1 MSLIKRFGQFINENL
16 EQGPEKVNPT
26 APPTVTPG
34 GAQPAPKVG
43 FGGAKYDPQGTFGLT
58 TSLRDLIRKIAS
70 GAFSRATGKDLLN
83 LVENKLAPD
92 QATYDETIG
101 IINAEFNKAGIIP
114 FFVSLDMRRSTTQD
128 AYIKMAYLGMGNSM
142 IDEYRE
148 DLNKIEYYLRR
159 FKNPKEKW
167 SLYVTENIDHDAQH
181 ETENYMF
188 FGNLETIKRLCEA
201 LLEMDPLEV
210 DSILKNGHSWA
221 VDHIATSKDDVE
233 EVFNFIKNE
242 VDEPAEDEKDSAR
255 YTMSRYSEDELDQM
269 TRDQIEHDEMM
280 LRREQG
286 I

>member
-1 MSLIKRFGQFINENL
+1 MKNTLAENMRRFHTKNL
-16 EQGPEKVNPT
+16 SEQGPKSINPT

-43 FGGAKYDPQGTFGLT
+43 FGGAAYNPQGTFGLST
-58 TSLRDLIRKIAS
+58 GLPDLIRKIAS
-70 GAFSRATGKDLLN
+70 DAEIWTGKDLYN
-83 LVENKLAPD
+83 LVKNKLAPD

-167 SLYVTENIDHDAQH
+167 SLYV
-181 ETENYMF
+181 
-188 FGNLETIKRLCEA
+188 K
-201 LLEMDPLEV
+201 
-210 DSILKNGHSWA
+210 
-221 VDHIATSKDDVE
+221 
-233 EVFNFIKNE
+233 
-242 VDEPAEDEKDSAR
+242 
-255 YTMSRYSEDELDQM
+255 
-269 TRDQIEHDEMM
+269 
-280 LRREQG
+280 
-286 I
+286 